1 MTVNELVAELKKGV
15 SGKYV
20 FYGAEDYLKR
30 FYVGRIRKTVLSGD
44 DTVDSFNHYVIKEE
58 EGDVSDID
66 AALTS
71 PPMMAERTLVEIYWD
86 VKNSK
91 FGEKVLELMEFAQ
104 ADFTVVLLVCP
115 DGGFD
120 GGKKNKPSKMLSK
133 TEKFAKVCAFEAQTP
148 AELRRFMA
156 RRFSTE
162 GLSVTTQCADFII
175 QYCGRD
181 MSLLSMELDKMAA
194 AAVSRGMSEV
204 SEELVRD
211 VAIKGSE
218 EEDFALTNAVL
229 SGDRK
234 SALEALREAK
244 NRREPPQLVLGSV
257 SKSMNDMLSV
267 ALMMKKGCDKGEIAR
282 KLKIHEYKTGLIMTA
297 VKDVEIAKLA
307 AALDRCREADVKL
320 KTTTLEFIAL
330 ERLICTLP
338 IIKRGRR

>member
-1 MTVNELVAELKKGV
+1 MTVNELVADIKKGV
-15 SGKYV
+15 FGKYV

-30 FYVGRIRKTVLSGD
+30 FYMGRIRKSVLSD
-44 DTVDSFNHYVIKEE
+44 DETVDSFNHYVIKEE
-58 EGDVSDID
+58 NGDVSDID

-91 FGEKVLELMEFAQ
+91 FGDKVLELIEFAES
-104 ADFTVVLLVCP
+104 DFCVTVLICP

-120 GGKKNKPSKMLSK
+120 GGKKNKPSRMAARV
-133 TEKFAKVCAFEAQTP
+133 EKFAKLCAFEAQTP

-156 RRFSTE
+156 RRFAHE

-175 QYCGRD
+175 EYCGRD
-181 MSLLSMELDKMAA
+181 MSLLSGELDKLTAA
-194 AAVSRGMSEV
+194 ASVRGMAEIT
-204 SEELVRD
+204 EELVRE
-211 VAIKGSE
+211 VTVRGGE

-234 SALEALREAK
+234 AALSAIGEAK
-244 NRREPPQLVLGSV
+244 NRREAPQMVLGSV
-257 SKSMNDMLSV
+257 SRSMNDMLSV
-267 ALMMKKGCDKGEIAR
+267 ALLMKKGCDKGEISR

-297 VKDVEIAKLA
+297 VRDVEIGKLA
-307 AALDRCREADVKL
+307 AALERCREADVKM
-320 KTTTLEFIAL
+320 KTSNLDFIAI